1 MSGSICELG
10 KLVYIDF
17 FLQKAAGA
25 IRPLVSTVI
34 GTDMDGFLD
43 HSLERIKY
51 RASEMPQAFQYS
63 LIRAAYDK
71 VHILDFFIKIL
82 GKFKNDFL

>member
-1 MSGSICELG
+1 M
-10 KLVYIDF
+10 
-17 FLQKAAGA
+17 
-25 IRPLVSTVI
+25 VSTVI

-71 VHILDFFIKIL
+71 VRILNIFCQDLDEIWERFSLSGLERNNRSPRCSLGVGFFNLVCSI
-82 GKFKNDFL
+82 

>member
-1 MSGSICELG
+1 MVRKCSDI
-10 KLVYIDF
+10 IF
-17 FLQKAAGA
+17 FSQKAAGA
-25 IRPLVSTVI
+25 VQPLVSTVI

-63 LIRAAYDK
+63 LIKSAYDK
-71 VHILDFFIKIL
+71 VTTFNILC
-82 GKFKNDFL
+82 